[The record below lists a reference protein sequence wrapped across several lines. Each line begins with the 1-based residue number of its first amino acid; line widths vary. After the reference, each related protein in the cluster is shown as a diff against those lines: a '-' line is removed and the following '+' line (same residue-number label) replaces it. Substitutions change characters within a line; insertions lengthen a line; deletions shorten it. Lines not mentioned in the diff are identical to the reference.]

1 MRSVESYVQLK
12 EYLTSTNV
20 LELVSVISEDKLA
33 INENEKSDLFIKPE
47 KDFDVQYSTISEFDN
62 AL

>member
-20 LELVSVISEDKLA
+20 LELVSVMSEDKLA
-33 INENEKSDLFIKPE
+33 INEKEKADLFINPE
-47 KDFDVQYSTISEFDN
+47 KDFAVPYLTIFRIR
-62 AL
+62 

>member
-1 MRSVESYVQLK
+1 MRSVDPDVQLK
-12 EYLTSTNV
+12 EHTTSTNV

-33 INENEKSDLFIKPE
+33 INEKEKADLFINPE
-47 KDFDVQYSTISEFDN
+47 KNFDVQYSTISEFDN

>member
-20 LELVSVISEDKLA
+20 LELVSVMSEDKLA
-33 INENEKSDLFIKPE
+33 INEKEKADLFINPE
-47 KDFDVQYSTISEFDN
+47 KDFAVQYLTIFRIR
-62 AL
+62 